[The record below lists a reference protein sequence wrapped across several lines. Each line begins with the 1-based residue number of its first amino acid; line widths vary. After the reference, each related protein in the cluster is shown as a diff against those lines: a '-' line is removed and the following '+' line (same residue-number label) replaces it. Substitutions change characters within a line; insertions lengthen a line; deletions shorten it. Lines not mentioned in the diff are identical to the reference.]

1 MRLWYQETV
10 MERKQSWGGVTALS
24 PPLQSHPRCLP
35 SNPATTALLEA
46 MLALRRQVSYQL
58 GVNVR
63 NGLGMD
69 CL

>member
-10 MERKQSWGGVTALS
+10 MERKQSWGGVTTLS
-24 PPLQSHPRCLP
+24 PPLQSHPRCLS
-35 SNPATTALLEA
+35 SNPAITALLEA
-46 MLALRRQVSYQL
+46 MIALRRQVSYQL

-63 NGLGMD
+63 NRLGMD

>member
-10 MERKQSWGGVTALS
+10 MERKQSWGGFTESPKMPS
-24 PPLQSHPRCLP
+24 PPTQPP
-35 SNPATTALLEA
+35 MAPMEA
-46 MLALRRQVSYQL
+46 MLVLWSPFSYQL

-63 NGLGMD
+63 NGLCVH